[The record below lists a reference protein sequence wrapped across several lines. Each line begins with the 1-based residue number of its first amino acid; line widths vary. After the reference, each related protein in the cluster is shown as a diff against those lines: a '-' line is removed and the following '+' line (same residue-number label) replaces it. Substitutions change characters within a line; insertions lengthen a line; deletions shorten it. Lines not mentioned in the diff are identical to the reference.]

1 MASEERTGSDM
12 RDDAQSFAHL
22 EIAWRPDEAL
32 RQESVLGRF
41 LAAEGLK
48 DVAELGER
56 AAQDPA
62 WFWDRTVKSLGI
74 AFQAPYSQV
83 LDLSRGREFPRWF
96 RGGSFNVAH
105 AALDVHAQGPLAG
118 SVALDWEGEDGATRR
133 LTFRELQGE
142 VDGIALG
149 LTRIGIRQGDAIGVY
164 LPMLPETMIIAYAA
178 AKVGA
183 ILVPTFSGY
192 GAEAVATRLRDAGAK
207 LLVTADG
214 FWRRGRQI
222 PMKETADEAA
232 RLAPSV
238 EHVAMVR
245 RLGRDVPWQAG
256 RDVEWTELAELGRG
270 GLPTPLLD
278 PETTVMIIYT
288 SGTTGRPKGAVHA
301 HCGFPIKA
309 AQDLGHAFDLR
320 PGDLLF
326 WYTDM
331 GWMMGPWSIYGAP
344 LLGAGVMLFEGTPDY
359 PGPDRLWQIISD
371 HRVTHFGI
379 SPTAVRSL
387 MPHGQEPVRRWPMP
401 ALRVLGSSG
410 EPWNPDPWRWFFE
423 TVGQGRLPI
432 INYSGGTE
440 ISGGIVGCFPTEPI
454 KPCSF
459 RGPIPGISADVVDDK
474 GASVRGEVGE
484 LVLRSVWPGMTRG
497 FWQDDARYLE
507 TYFARIPGVW
517 YHGDWA
523 YVDED
528 GFWYILGRSDD
539 TIKVAGKRVGPAEV
553 ESALVG
559 DPDVKEA
566 AAVGLPDPVKGEKI
580 ACFCV
585 LREGA
590 EPGQALAE
598 RLKLRVAG
606 VLGKSLRPST
616 IAFVAE
622 LPHTRNGKIL
632 RRLAREAYLGLEL
645 GDQSALENPAAIDE
659 LRRAGTPAGE

>member
-1 MASEERTGSDM
+1 M
-12 RDDAQSFAHL
+12 RDDVQSFAHL
-22 EIAWRPDEAL
+22 EIAWRPDEAA
-32 RQESVLGRF
+32 RRESVLGRF
-41 LAAEGLK
+41 LAAEGIA
-48 DVAELGER
+48 DVAELGAR

-62 WFWDRTVKSLGI
+62 WFWDRSVRALGI
-74 AFQAPYSQV
+74 AFQTPYSEV
-83 LDLSRGREFPRWF
+83 LDLSRGREFPLWF
-96 RGGSFNVAH
+96 RGGHFNVAH
-105 AALDVHAQGPLAG
+105 AGLDVHAAG
-118 SVALDWEGEDGATRR
+118 ELRDATALDWEGEDGGTRR
-133 LTFRELQGE
+133 MSFLELREA
-142 VDGIALG
+142 VDAIALG
-149 LTRIGIRQGDAIGVY
+149 LTRIGIVQGDAIGVY

-178 AKVGA
+178 AKIGA

-214 FWRRGRQI
+214 FWRRGRAVA
-222 PMKETADEAA
+222 MKETADEAA

-238 EHVAMVR
+238 ERVAVVR
-245 RLGRDVPWQAG
+245 RLGRDVPWQEG
-256 RDVEWTELAELGRG
+256 RDIDWEELARLGRG

-278 PETTVMIIYT
+278 PETTLMIIYT

-301 HCGFPIKA
+301 HCGFPVKA

-331 GWMMGPWSIYGAP
+331 GWMMGPWAIYGAP

-359 PGPDRLWQIISD
+359 PGPDRLWQVISD

-387 MPHGQEPVRRWPMP
+387 MPHGEDPVRRWPMA

-423 TVGQGRLPI
+423 TVGRGRLPI

-459 RGPIPGISADVVDDK
+459 RGPIPGISADVVDDEGK
-474 GASVRGEVGE
+474 SVRGEVGE

-497 FWQDDARYLE
+497 FWQDDERYLE
-507 TYFARIPGVW
+507 TYFGRIPGVW

-553 ESALVG
+553 ESALVAHA
-559 DPDVKEA
+559 DVKEA
-566 AAVGLPDPVKGEKI
+566 AAVGLPDPVKGEAI

-590 EPGQALAE
+590 EPGQSLADALRAQV
-598 RLKLRVAG
+598 VA
-606 VLGKSLRPST
+606 VLGKSLRPGT
-616 IAFVAE
+616 IVFVAE
-622 LPHTRNGKIL
+622 LPRTRNGKIL
-632 RRLAREAYLGLEL
+632 RRLARQAYLGQPL
-645 GDQSALENPAAIDE
+645 GDQSALENPAALDA
-659 LRRAGTPAGE
+659 LRAAGQGGRSDSPDGKG

>member
-1 MASEERTGSDM
+1 MGVWSM

-22 EIAWRPDEAL
+22 EIAWRPDEAQI
-32 RQESVLGRF
+32 RESVLGRF
-41 LAAEGLK
+41 LAAEGLS
-48 DVAELGER
+48 DVAELSRR
-56 AAQDPA
+56 AAQDPE
-62 WFWDRTVKSLGI
+62 WFWDASVRSLGI
-74 AFQAPYSQV
+74 AFQTPYTEV
-83 LDLSRGREFPRWF
+83 LDLSRGREFPLWF
-96 RGGSFNVAH
+96 RGGHFNVAH
-105 AALDVHAQGPLAG
+105 AGIDVHAEGELGSATALA
-118 SVALDWEGEDGATRR
+118 WEGEDGASRR
-133 LTFRELQGE
+133 LSFRELKTE
-142 VDGIALG
+142 VDEVAAG
-149 LTRIGIRQGDAIGVY
+149 LRRIGIAQGDALGVY

-178 AKVGA
+178 AKIGA

-214 FWRRGRQI
+214 FWRRGKPI
-222 PMKETADEAA
+222 AMKETADEAA

-238 EHVAMVR
+238 EHVAVVR
-245 RLGRDVPWQAG
+245 RLGREVPWQEG
-256 RDVEWTELAELGRG
+256 RDIDWADLRQSGQG
-270 GLPTPLLD
+270 GMPTPLLD
-278 PETTVMIIYT
+278 PETTLMIIYT

-301 HCGFPIKA
+301 HCGFPVKA
-309 AQDLGHAFDLR
+309 AQDLAHAFDVR

-331 GWMMGPWSIYGAP
+331 GWMMGPWAIYGAP
-344 LLGAGVMLFEGTPDY
+344 LLGAGVMLYEGTPDY
-359 PGPDRLWQIISD
+359 PGPDRLWQIIARHGVS
-371 HRVTHFGI
+371 HFGI

-387 MPHGQEPVRRWPMP
+387 MPHGEEPVRRWPMP
-401 ALRVLGSSG
+401 ELRVLGSSG

-423 TVGQGRLPI
+423 VVGGGRLPI

-459 RGPIPGISADVVDDK
+459 RGPIPGISADVVDQE
-474 GASVRGEVGE
+474 GQSVRGEVGE

-497 FWQDDARYLE
+497 FWHDDQRYLE
-507 TYFARIPGVW
+507 TYYGRIPGVW

-523 YVDED
+523 YVDDD

-559 DPDVKEA
+559 HPDVKEA
-566 AAVGLPDPVKGEKI
+566 AAVGLPDPVKGETI

-590 EPGQALAE
+590 TPGQTLMDALKAQ
-598 RLKLRVAG
+598 VAQ

-616 IAFVAE
+616 IVFVEE

-632 RRLAREAYLGLEL
+632 RRLARQAYLGQPL
-645 GDQSALENPAAIDE
+645 GDQSALENPAALAALE
-659 LRRAGTPAGE
+659 AAGSHGNQEGV